1 MIYLAKVGAWFRNL
15 RSRRRVEEDVD
26 AELQSYAAMLADE
39 KERAGASPD
48 EARRSALVD
57 MGGMEAVK
65 ESVRDVRA
73 GVSLE
78 RWLRDLRYAMR
89 ALRKAPGFT
98 FSAAA
103 ALACGMAGTTAIFS
117 VVDAVLL
124 RPLPL
129 NDPEKLVCVWEDNR
143 EAGWPQETPAPAN
156 YMDWRTRNR
165 VFSDMG
171 ALSGVIFSVTGD
183 GPPEQVEASYVTA
196 NLFPLLGAVPVLG
209 RQIAPEEDRP
219 GASRV
224 VLISNGI
231 WQRRFGGEPS
241 AIGKNLY
248 LDRVPHR
255 IIGVMPRGFAF
266 PDRSE
271 VWVPIAFTAQRLAV
285 RDSHYLRVFARLKD
299 GVSVEEAQREM
310 NRVALQ
316 LALEYPATNTKY
328 AAVTSLKDQI
338 VGTSRAGLLVLLGGS
353 ACLLLLTSIN
363 VAGLLLAR
371 GIVRSRELALRVA
384 IGAHWR
390 DLARNSVLE
399 VAILSIAG
407 CAFGWILARTSLAF
421 LSRLVPPELGGWVQP
436 GLDLHVATFSA
447 LAGIV
452 VTLVAAILPVVAMSR
467 VDPASLLQQGGRS
480 NIGGR
485 SGARRLLVI
494 GQLAISVVLLIGTGL
509 LFQTLRNLS
518 RVELGFNP
526 DNVLTARTSLP
537 QSSESPY
544 RDFARRETF
553 YRQVLERVSA
563 IPGVTAAG
571 YTTFLPLTN
580 GGGTSYFLV
589 EGEAPPARADQNDA
603 NIRVITSN
611 YLQTMGIRLLAG
623 RHFDATDSPTSMP
636 VALINKTMAQRFWRG
651 RSPVGS
657 RFKRN
662 DPGAPWIAV
671 VGVVAD
677 VRQNG
682 IEQPGRPEMYFPATQ
697 NYAGGG
703 WTAPRD
709 LAIRVTGEP
718 MQYAV
723 AVRRAVWD
731 VDPNQP
737 VSAVMPLSELV
748 ASELT
753 FRDTM
758 MRLLGAFAALAL
770 LIAALG
776 LYGSIAYSV
785 SQRTREIGVRL
796 ALGALPKE
804 VFWLTMQD
812 GLRLTA
818 VGVTIGLCLA
828 WPLTGFAQSVL
839 YGVSPFDPA
848 AYGGAVAVL
857 VVCGLLASAGPAFR
871 AAVID
876 PMSALRLE

>member
-1 MIYLAKVGAWFRNL
+1 
-15 RSRRRVEEDVD
+15 
-26 AELQSYAAMLADE
+26 
-39 KERAGASPD
+39 
-48 EARRSALVD
+48 
-57 MGGMEAVK
+57 
-65 ESVRDVRA
+65 
-73 GVSLE
+73 
-78 RWLRDLRYAMR
+78 
-89 ALRKAPGFT
+89 
-98 FSAAA
+98 
-103 ALACGMAGTTAIFS
+103 
-117 VVDAVLL
+117 
-124 RPLPL
+124 
-129 NDPEKLVCVWEDNR
+129 
-143 EAGWPQETPAPAN
+143 
-156 YMDWRTRNR
+156 
-165 VFSDMG
+165 
-171 ALSGVIFSVTGD
+171 
-183 GPPEQVEASYVTA
+183 
-196 NLFPLLGAVPVLG
+196 
-209 RQIAPEEDRP
+209 
-219 GASRV
+219 
-224 VLISNGI
+224 
-231 WQRRFGGEPS
+231 
-241 AIGKNLY
+241 
-248 LDRVPHR
+248 
-255 IIGVMPRGFAF
+255 
-266 PDRSE
+266 
-271 VWVPIAFTAQRLAV
+271 
-285 RDSHYLRVFARLKD
+285 
-299 GVSVEEAQREM
+299 M

-316 LALEYPATNTKY
+316 LAAEYPATNTKH
-328 AAVTSLKDQI
+328 AEVTSLKDQI

-384 IGAHWR
+384 IGAHWQ

-407 CAFGWILARTSLAF
+407 SAFGWILARTSLAS
-421 LSRLVPPELGGWVQP
+421 LSRLVPLELSGWVQP

-467 VDPASLLQQGGRS
+467 IDPADLLQQGGRS

-509 LFQTLRNLS
+509 LLQTLRNLS

-526 DNVLTARTSLP
+526 DHVLTARTSLP
-537 QSSESPY
+537 RSSESPY
-544 RDFARRETF
+544 RDFARREAF

-580 GGGTSYFLV
+580 GGGTSYFLI
-589 EGEAPPARADQNDA
+589 EAEAPPARVYQNDA

-623 RHFDATDSPTSMP
+623 RHFDATDGPTSMP
-636 VALINKTMAQRFWRG
+636 VALINDTMAQRFWRG

-657 RFKRN
+657 RFKEN
-662 DPGAPWIAV
+662 EPGAPWITV

-677 VRQNG
+677 VHQNG

-703 WTAPRD
+703 WAAPRD
-709 LAIRVTGEP
+709 LAIRVTGDP
-718 MQYAV
+718 IQYAA

-770 LIAALG
+770 LMAALG
-776 LYGSIAYSV
+776 LYGSIAYAV
-785 SQRTREIGVRL
+785 GQRTREIGVRL

-828 WPLTGFAQSVL
+828 WPLTGLAQSIL

-848 AYGGAVAVL
+848 AYVGAVAVL
-857 VVCGLLASAGPAFR
+857 LVCGLLASAGPAFR

-876 PMSALRLE
+876 PMSALRLG